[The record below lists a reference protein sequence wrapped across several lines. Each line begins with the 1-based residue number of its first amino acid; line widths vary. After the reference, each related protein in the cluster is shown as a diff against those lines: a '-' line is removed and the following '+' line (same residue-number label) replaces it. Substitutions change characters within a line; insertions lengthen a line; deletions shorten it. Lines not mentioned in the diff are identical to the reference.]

1 MTTEQVTIKI
11 YFTTIEAHDELV
23 GGLRVSGTEKRYK
36 Q

>member
-1 MTTEQVTIKI
+1 MAIEQLVIKI
-11 YFTTIEAHDELV
+11 HFIMTDAHEELV